1 MTLTGSAHPAILA
14 NSRWRVVSCI
24 DSRLAEKRF
33 FTAIGY
39 AQIPPEHRHRIHG
52 YTLAEFNAAIRSL
65 SGDKRTPRHIAN
77 V

>member
-1 MTLTGSAHPAILA
+1 MTLMGSAHPAILA
-14 NSRWRVVSCI
+14 NSRWRAVSCI

-39 AQIPPEHRHRIHG
+39 AQIPPEHHHHIHG

-65 SGDKRTPRHIAN
+65 L
-77 V
+77 